1 MPDINALNEYSQFI
15 QRKDLIEKYSPYLI
29 NTFVSNGYLTKINN
43 KYYQNNNYRGEESDF
58 YYAAAYVP
66 NGIIGFMSAAVYY
79 GLSNFRPTDVDVI
92 VKANSYVPSFPDW
105 PPIKLHY
112 MEEKYYSFTIITVN
126 ENGNEFRIYEREKVV
141 TDIIKYRER
150 IGIEETREVL
160 TNYLKKPD
168 RDLGKL
174 MKYAKQ
180 TGCDKQTRTYMEV
193 LV

>member
-1 MPDINALNEYSQFI
+1 MINESRSNTYLCCFTFI
-15 QRKDLIEKYSPYLI
+15 S
-29 NTFVSNGYLTKINN
+29 
-43 KYYQNNNYRGEESDF
+43 
-58 YYAAAYVP
+58 
-66 NGIIGFMSAAVYY
+66 
-79 GLSNFRPTDVDVI
+79 
-92 VKANSYVPSFPDW
+92 
-105 PPIKLHY
+105 
-112 MEEKYYSFTIITVN
+112 IITVN

-174 MKYAKQ
+174 MKYAKL